1 MLIDANSKQFQCK
14 AMLKLS
20 IANAESQYLCL
31 CLLYALQQYF
41 LKCSGFIDPRFMKY
55 LKNAYSWVAIKS
67 ERPFSLV
74 IIHFQNGMPLYV
86 DCLKAACQK
95 I

>member
-1 MLIDANSKQFQCK
+1 MNKSQF
-14 AMLKLS
+14 
-20 IANAESQYLCL
+20 LCL
-31 CLLYALQQYF
+31 CFLYVLQLYF
-41 LKCSGFIDPRFMKY
+41 LKCMLRFIDPRFMKY
-55 LKNAYSWVAIKS
+55 LKNAYSSVAIKS

-74 IIHFQNGMPLYV
+74 EIHLQFGMPLYV

>member
-1 MLIDANSKQFQCK
+1 MLIQSNSNAKQ
-14 AMLKLS
+14 A
-20 IANAESQYLCL
+20 
-31 CLLYALQQYF
+31 
-41 LKCSGFIDPRFMKY
+41 GFINPRFMKN

-74 IIHFQNGMPLYV
+74 EIYLQYGMPLYV

>member
-14 AMLKLS
+14 AMLDLS

-31 CLLYALQQYF
+31 CLLNALKQYF
-41 LKCSGFIDPRFMKY
+41 LKCSGFINPRFMKNF
-55 LKNAYSWVAIKS
+55 KNADSWVAIKS

-74 IIHFQNGMPLYV
+74 EIHLQYGMPLYI